1 MEFETDLLALTEL
14 DAEGVD
20 SGIAGAIVLEDG
32 LGVGVCVG
40 VLVTTLA
47 NENEFP

>member
-1 MEFETDLLALTEL
+1 MVFETDLLIFTGIGASVLDEGLT
-14 DAEGVD
+14 V
-20 SGIAGAIVLEDG
+20 
-32 LGVGVCVG
+32 GVGVGVG